1 MFWVAIAAPF
11 GERNFVRKFE
21 TRSLPNSL
29 AASPRGFAFYIADPI
44 TSIRGFTQIHF
55 SWIPGFLI
63 HSFFALATCQS
74 RPITG
79 KIWP

>member
-29 AASPRGFAFYIADPI
+29 AASPRGVAFYIADPI
-44 TSIRGFTQIHF
+44 TSECGP
-55 SWIPGFLI
+55 S
-63 HSFFALATCQS
+63 SNCN
-74 RPITG
+74 RPTESAG
-79 KIWP
+79 DDEADD